1 MEELKETTDNEE
13 TNKDKGK
20 NRKKDYQRST
30 GKKIIKKRTT
40 SKKVRI
46 STRPSEANEEPR
58 NSPFFFCPFFS
69 EVFDVILIHSC
80 FIFYFFFL
88 GIFDNFSVFFLLWII
103 LTWSRYVATA
113 LQNCHSRR
121 FQYHLFFDPK
131 YHFAV
136 RVREKK
142 KSRIE
147 PSQIE
152 SSRIEMNRIKSDMGV
167 VEKGNPAFNTAAGIE
182 AERAAR

>member
-1 MEELKETTDNEE
+1 MGGYDRYRCVWDNRDSAGQKIWHVQKETNNNPPEGRIVWQIRKCIRVRRGTQRTQLNLFSAARAVGGKLKSQSWSAIGGHPPESSDFAEELKETTDNEE

-80 FIFYFFFL
+80 FIFYFFF
-88 GIFDNFSVFFLLWII
+88 
-103 LTWSRYVATA
+103 SRYF
-113 LQNCHSRR
+113 R
-121 FQYHLFFDPK
+121 
-131 YHFAV
+131 
-136 RVREKK
+136 
-142 KSRIE
+142 
-147 PSQIE
+147 
-152 SSRIEMNRIKSDMGV
+152 
-167 VEKGNPAFNTAAGIE
+167 
-182 AERAAR
+182 